1 MRAASGGS
9 IFSMPATT
17 ARRRTPSRLELFIGD
32 RLTQRR
38 LRFTAV
44 ATIVVGSLL
53 LLVSFATTIE
63 NRTHNGLGL
72 GSDYLAFYNA
82 GMILSEYGPGRV
94 YDLELQ
100 SRVYHRNLPGESPD
114 AMLPYVNAPFFALM
128 MRPLAALD
136 YARSYA
142 AWVVLSVVMFCAA
155 LELVWRCSN
164 LPARYWTLAL
174 MCGLSFEPF
183 AIECLH
189 GGQISAFGLLVISG
203 AVYLSTTR
211 RPFEAGLVLSV
222 CSYKPTLLVLILP
235 MLLLMRQWRTLA
247 GFACG
252 GAILAGLSLATVGPT
267 ACAQYV
273 GLLCDYAGRTGG
285 AGMHGLRI
293 WKFIDLNSCLKLLH
307 VPRITAWCVL
317 LSVAGLLARE
327 AWTLRPRSA
336 RDAHR
341 NLPLAWAATISWT
354 MVLNVYVG
362 VYDSVLILPAIVLTT
377 SALLRRAGDGA
388 RNLPLRFRCLLAA
401 LWVLPWVSGLVA
413 RDVGLQPYTVA
424 ILALGIYQLHL
435 LKSRSLSRDD
445 TAAIRVSD
453 AQPSM
458 AV

>member
-1 MRAASGGS
+1 MAEKTEREKAQSS
-9 IFSMPATT
+9 
-17 ARRRTPSRLELFIGD
+17 
-32 RLTQRR
+32 
-38 LRFTAV
+38 V
-44 ATIVVGSLL
+44 A
-53 LLVSFATTIE
+53 E
-63 NRTHNGLGL
+63 NRK
-72 GSDYLAFYNA
+72 AFH
-82 GMILSEYGPGRV
+82 
-94 YDLELQ
+94 DF
-100 SRVYHRNLPGESPD
+100 H
-114 AMLPYVNAPFFALM
+114 LM
-128 MRPLAALD
+128 
-136 YARSYA
+136 
-142 AWVVLSVVMFCAA
+142 
-155 LELVWRCSN
+155 E
-164 LPARYWTLAL
+164 T
-174 MCGLSFEPF
+174 
-183 AIECLH
+183 
-189 GGQISAFGLLVISG
+189 
-203 AVYLSTTR
+203 
-211 RPFEAGLVLSV
+211 FEAGLVRSV

-377 SALLRRAGDGA
+377 SALLRRAGDGTC
-388 RNLPLRFRCLLAA
+388 RCASAASWRRCGCCRGYRGSSRATSGFSPTRWRYLLWAFT
-401 LWVLPWVSGLVA
+401 SC
-413 RDVGLQPYTVA
+413 TC
-424 ILALGIYQLHL
+424 
-435 LKSRSLSRDD
+435 
-445 TAAIRVSD
+445 
-453 AQPSM
+453 
-458 AV
+458 